1 MGQRISLSLVT
12 FQTKK
17 TSKMIRIN
25 QIQDALLHLVGW
37 EQSYDPAKEIDA
49 ALTETESG
57 LTFQQAH
64 PMVTLDNIRSIMPE
78 DYYYQ
83 YPAYDKDTEYG
94 KGVKVSYTSKVWES
108 LTNHNEGNTPAEGS
122 EYWQVYDFASVW
134 LTRLTRSAIAK
145 VVQQFLTQKS
155 LLRESKT
162 LLERRSLFDGAGR
175 LNNTIANGQRLVGM
189 EIVPAYSMG
198 VTTKL
203 ERIGLQM
210 TGATGRVTLYI
221 FHSSMRDPYKVI
233 EFDVAKG
240 DGSMEWKTLQDCYLP
255 YMGDT
260 GAWYVV
266 YNQADLPAGMEA
278 VNVTKD
284 WSREP
289 CGTCNRGSLE
299 AWRALTKYMM
309 VSPFKVNA
317 LETFA
322 EYPELW
328 DIEDNT
334 YTNTHNYGINMELSV
349 GCDLTDFI
357 IRERAI
363 FANVLQ
369 KQMAADIL
377 RTLAMNPDVRVNRN
391 QANASRENLLYEVDG
406 NPQGRATGLGKELK
420 EAYDA
425 LDLDT
430 RGIDRIC
437 LTCKPTFVKYTHV

>member
-1 MGQRISLSLVT
+1 
-12 FQTKK
+12 
-17 TSKMIRIN
+17 MIRI
-25 QIQDALLHLVGW
+25 QKIQDELLHLVGW
-37 EQSYDPAKEIDA
+37 EQDYDPEKQIAD

-64 PMVTLDNIRSIMPE
+64 PMVTLENIRAIMPE
-78 DYYYQ
+78 QYQ
-83 YPAYDKDTEYG
+83 YIYPAYDAEKEYG
-94 KGVKVSYTSKVWES
+94 KGNKVSYEQKVWES
-108 LTNHNEGNTPAEGS
+108 LESHNTGNVPSEGS
-122 EYWQVYDFASVW
+122 DYWKEYDFVSVW
-134 LTRLTRSAIAK
+134 IERLTRSAIAK
-145 VVQQFLTQKS
+145 TVQTFLQGKS

-175 LNNTIANGQRLVGM
+175 LTNTVANGQRIVGM

-210 TGATGRVTLYI
+210 TGATGTVTLYV
-221 FHSSMRDPYKVI
+221 FHSTQLDPLYTIDFQVT
-233 EFDVAKG
+233 KG
-240 DGSMEWKTLQDCYLP
+240 NGSMEWKVLDDVYLP
-255 YMGDT
+255 YMGST
-260 GAWYVV
+260 GAWYVC
-266 YNQADLPAGMEA
+266 YNQADLPEGMEA

-299 AWRALTKYMM
+299 AWRALTKYIMI
-309 VSPFKVNA
+309 SPFRVRA

-322 EYPELW
+322 EFPELW
-328 DIEDNT
+328 DIEQNV
-334 YTNTHNYGINMELSV
+334 YTNTSNYGINMEVSV

-357 IRERAI
+357 VAQRSI
-363 FANVLQ
+363 FATVLQ
-369 KQMAADIL
+369 RQLACDVL

-391 QANASRENLLYEVDG
+391 QANASREGLLYEVDG
-406 NPQGRATGLGKELK
+406 NPQGRATGLGKDLRD
-420 EAYDA
+420 AYDA

-437 LTCKPTFVKYTHV
+437 LTCKPTRVKYTTV

>member
-1 MGQRISLSLVT
+1 
-12 FQTKK
+12 
-17 TSKMIRIN
+17 MIRITE
-25 QIQDALLHLVGW
+25 IQDALLHLVGW
-37 EQSYDPAKEIDA
+37 EQSYDPQKQIDA
-49 ALTETESG
+49 ALTESESG
-57 LTFQQAH
+57 LTYQQAH
-64 PMVTLDNIRSIMPE
+64 PMVTLENIRSIMPE
-78 DYYYQ
+78 GYMYQ
-83 YPAYDKDTEYG
+83 YPAWDKDTEYK
-94 KGVKVSYTSKVWES
+94 KGAKVSSSNKVWES
-108 LTNHNEGNTPAEGS
+108 LQNHNENNVPAEDS
-122 EYWQVYDFASVW
+122 EYWQEYDFVSVW
-134 LTRLTRSAIAK
+134 LERLTRSAIAK

-210 TGATGRVTLYI
+210 VGATGKVTLYI
-221 FHSSMRDPYKVI
+221 FHSSQKDPFKVI

-240 DGSMEWKTLQDCYLP
+240 NGSMEWKTLQDCYLP

-299 AWRALTKYMM
+299 AWRALTKYLM

-328 DIEDNT
+328 DIEENT
-334 YTNTHNYGINMELSV
+334 YTNTHNYGLNMELSV

-363 FANVLQ
+363 FATCLQ
-369 KQMAADIL
+369 LQMATDVL
-377 RTLAMNPDVRVNRN
+377 RTLALNPQVRVNRN
-391 QANASRENLLYEVDG
+391 QSNASTGDLLYEIDG
-406 NPQGRATGLGKELK
+406 NPQGRKTGLGADLK
-420 EAYDA
+420 AAYEA

>member
-1 MGQRISLSLVT
+1 
-12 FQTKK
+12 
-17 TSKMIRIN
+17 MIRITE
-25 QIQDALLHLVGW
+25 IQEALLHLVGW
-37 EQSYDPAKEIDA
+37 EQSYDPQKQIDA
-49 ALTETESG
+49 ALTESESG
-57 LTFQQAH
+57 LTYQQAH
-64 PMVTLDNIRSIMPE
+64 PMVTLENVRSIMPE
-78 DYYYQ
+78 GYMYQ
-83 YPAYDKDTEYG
+83 YPAWDKDTEYK
-94 KGVKVSYTSKVWES
+94 KGDKVSSSNKVWES
-108 LTNHNEGNTPAEGS
+108 IQNHNENNTPAEDS
-122 EYWQVYDFASVW
+122 EYWQEYDFVSVW
-134 LTRLTRSAIAK
+134 LERLTRSAIAK

-210 TGATGRVTLYI
+210 VGATGKVTLYI
-221 FHSSMRDPYKVI
+221 FHSSQKDPFKVI

-240 DGSMEWKTLQDCYLP
+240 NGSMEWKTLQDCYLP

-260 GAWYVV
+260 GSWYVV

-299 AWRALTKYMM
+299 AWRALTKYLM

-328 DIEDNT
+328 DIEENT
-334 YTNTHNYGINMELSV
+334 YTNTHNYGINMEISV

-363 FANVLQ
+363 FATCLQ
-369 KQMAADIL
+369 LQMATDVL
-377 RTLAMNPDVRVNRN
+377 RTLALNPQVRVNRN
-391 QANASRENLLYEVDG
+391 QSNATTGDLLYEIDG
-406 NPQGRATGLGKELK
+406 NPQGRKMGLGADLK
-420 EAYDA
+420 AAYEA

>member
-1 MGQRISLSLVT
+1 M
-12 FQTKK
+12 
-17 TSKMIRIN
+17 
-25 QIQDALLHLVGW
+25 
-37 EQSYDPAKEIDA
+37 
-49 ALTETESG
+49 
-57 LTFQQAH
+57 
-64 PMVTLDNIRSIMPE
+64 
-78 DYYYQ
+78 
-83 YPAYDKDTEYG
+83 
-94 KGVKVSYTSKVWES
+94 
-108 LTNHNEGNTPAEGS
+108 
-122 EYWQVYDFASVW
+122 
-134 LTRLTRSAIAK
+134 
-145 VVQQFLTQKS
+145 
-155 LLRESKT
+155 RESKT

-198 VTTKL
+198 VTTKI

-210 TGATGRVTLYI
+210 VGATGVVRLYI
-221 FHSSMRDPYKVI
+221 FHNTQRDPYKVI
-233 EFDVAKG
+233 DFEVKKG
-240 DGSMEWKTLQDCYLP
+240 NGSMEWQTLDDCYLP

-299 AWRALTKYMM
+299 AWKALTKYMM

-357 IRERAI
+357 IQQRSI
-363 FANVLQ
+363 FATCLQ
-369 KQMAADIL
+369 LQMATDVL
-377 RTLAMNPDVRVNRN
+377 RTLALNPQVRVNRN
-391 QANASRENLLYEVDG
+391 QSNAATADLLYEVDG
-406 NPQGRATGLGKELK
+406 NPQGRKTGLGAELK
-420 EAYDA
+420 AAYEA

-437 LTCKPTFVKYTHV
+437 LTCKPSFVKYTHV

>member
-1 MGQRISLSLVT
+1 
-12 FQTKK
+12 
-17 TSKMIRIN
+17 MIRIN

-37 EQSYDPAKEIDA
+37 EQSYDPQKEIDA

-83 YPAYDKDTEYG
+83 YPAYNAGTEYG
-94 KGVKVSYTSKVWES
+94 KGVKVSYTNKVWES

-122 EYWQVYDFASVW
+122 EYWKVYDFASVW
-134 LTRLTRSAIAK
+134 IERLTRSAIAK

-221 FHSSMRDPYKVI
+221 FHSSQRDPIQTI

-328 DIEDNT
+328 DIEENT

-363 FANVLQ
+363 FATVLQ
-369 KQMAADIL
+369 KQMAADVL

>member
-1 MGQRISLSLVT
+1 
-12 FQTKK
+12 
-17 TSKMIRIN
+17 MIRIN

-37 EQSYDPAKEIDA
+37 EQSYDPQKEIDA

-83 YPAYDKDTEYG
+83 YPAYNAGTEYG
-94 KGVKVSYTSKVWES
+94 KGVKVSYTNKVWES

-122 EYWQVYDFASVW
+122 EYWKVYDFASVW
-134 LTRLTRSAIAK
+134 IERLTRSAIAK

-210 TGATGRVTLYI
+210 TGATGRVTLYV
-221 FHSSMRDPYKVI
+221 FHSSMRDPYTMI
-233 EFDVAKG
+233 EFDIIKG
-240 DGSMEWKTLQDCYLP
+240 DGSMEWKTLTDCYLP

-369 KQMAADIL
+369 KQMAADVL

>member
-1 MGQRISLSLVT
+1 
-12 FQTKK
+12 
-17 TSKMIRIN
+17 MIRITE
-25 QIQDALLHLVGW
+25 IQDALLHLVGW
-37 EQSYDPAKEIDA
+37 EQSYDPQKQIDA
-49 ALTETESG
+49 ALTESESG

-64 PMVTLDNIRSIMPE
+64 PMVTLENIRAIMPE
-78 DYYYQ
+78 NYMYQ
-83 YPAYDKDTEYG
+83 YPAWDKDTEYN
-94 KGVKVSYTSKVWES
+94 KGAKVSSSNKVWES
-108 LTNHNEGNTPAEGS
+108 LKDHNENNTPAEDS
-122 EYWQVYDFASVW
+122 EYWQEYDFVSVW
-134 LTRLTRSAIAK
+134 LERLTRSAIAK

-210 TGATGRVTLYI
+210 VGATGVVRLYI
-221 FHSSMRDPYKVI
+221 FHSSQRDPFKVI
-233 EFDVAKG
+233 DFEVKKG
-240 DGSMEWKTLQDCYLP
+240 NGSMEWQTIDDCYLP

-299 AWRALTKYMM
+299 AWKALTKYMM

-357 IRERAI
+357 IQQRSI
-363 FANVLQ
+363 FATCLQ
-369 KQMAADIL
+369 LQMATDVL
-377 RTLAMNPDVRVNRN
+377 RTLALNPQVRVNRN
-391 QANASRENLLYEVDG
+391 QSNAATADLLYEVDG
-406 NPQGRATGLGKELK
+406 NPQGRKTGLGAELK
-420 EAYDA
+420 AAYEA

-437 LTCKPTFVKYTHV
+437 LTCKPSFVKYTHV

>member
-1 MGQRISLSLVT
+1 
-12 FQTKK
+12 
-17 TSKMIRIN
+17 MIRIN
-25 QIQDALLHLVGW
+25 EIQDALLHLVGW
-37 EQSYDPAKEIDA
+37 EQSFDPQQQISN

-57 LTFQQAH
+57 LTYQQAH
-64 PMVTLDNIRSIMPE
+64 PMVTLENICAIMPE
-78 DYYYQ
+78 NYMYQ
-83 YPAYDKDTEYG
+83 YPAWDKDEEYN
-94 KGVKVSYTSKVWES
+94 KGAIVSKDSKVWES
-108 LTNHNEGNTPAEGS
+108 TTNHNENNAPADDS
-122 EYWQVYDFASVW
+122 EYWKQYDFASIW
-134 LTRLTRSAIAK
+134 LERLTRSAIAK
-145 VVQQFLTQKS
+145 TVQTFLQGKS
-155 LLRESKT
+155 LLRESKN
-162 LLERRSLFDGAGR
+162 LLERRSLFDGAGNM
-175 LNNTIANGQRLVGM
+175 NNTVQNGQRLVGM

-198 VTTKL
+198 VTTKI

-210 TGATGRVTLYI
+210 VGATGTVTLYV
-221 FHSSMRDPYKVI
+221 FHSSMKDPYQTI
-233 EFDVAKG
+233 EFNVQKG
-240 DGSMEWKTLQDCYLP
+240 NGTMEWKQVELYLP
-255 YMGDT
+255 YKGDT
-260 GAWYVV
+260 GAWYIV
-266 YNQADLPAGMEA
+266 YNQADLPSGMEA

>member
-1 MGQRISLSLVT
+1 
-12 FQTKK
+12 
-17 TSKMIRIN
+17 MIRITE
-25 QIQDALLHLVGW
+25 IQDALLHLVGW
-37 EQSYDPAKEIDA
+37 EQSFDPQKQIDA
-49 ALTETESG
+49 ALTESESG
-57 LTFQQAH
+57 LTYQQAH
-64 PMVTLDNIRSIMPE
+64 PMVTLENIRAIMPE
-78 DYYYQ
+78 SYMYQ
-83 YPAYDKDTEYG
+83 YPAWNKDTEYK
-94 KGVKVSYTSKVWES
+94 KGDKVSSGNKVWES
-108 LTNHNEGNTPAEGS
+108 TQNHNENNTPAEDS
-122 EYWQVYDFASVW
+122 EYWKEYDFVSVW
-134 LTRLTRSAIAK
+134 LERLTRSAIAK
-145 VVQQFLTQKS
+145 VVQTFLTQKS

-175 LNNTIANGQRLVGM
+175 LDNTIINGQRLVGM

-198 VTTKL
+198 VTTKI

-210 TGATGRVTLYI
+210 TGATGKVTLYI
-221 FHSSMRDPYKVI
+221 FHSSQKDPFKVI
-233 EFDVAKG
+233 EFDVVKG
-240 DGSMEWKTLQDCYLP
+240 NGTMEWKTLQDCYLP

-299 AWRALTKYMM
+299 AWRALTKYLM

-317 LETFA
+317 LETFE

-328 DIEDNT
+328 DIEENT
-334 YTNTHNYGINMELSV
+334 YTNTHNYGLNMEISV

-363 FANVLQ
+363 FANCLQ
-369 KQMAADIL
+369 LQMATDVL
-377 RTLAMNPDVRVNRN
+377 RTLALNPQVRVNRN
-391 QANASRENLLYEVDG
+391 QSNATTGDLLYEVDG
-406 NPQGRATGLGKELK
+406 NPQGRKTGLGAELK
-420 EAYDA
+420 AAYEA
-425 LDLDT
+425 LDIDT

>member
-1 MGQRISLSLVT
+1 
-12 FQTKK
+12 
-17 TSKMIRIN
+17 MIRITE
-25 QIQDALLHLVGW
+25 IQDALLHLVGW
-37 EQSYDPAKEIDA
+37 EQSYDPQKQIDA
-49 ALTETESG
+49 ALTESESG
-57 LTFQQAH
+57 LTYQQAH
-64 PMVTLDNIRSIMPE
+64 PMVTLENIRSIMPE
-78 DYYYQ
+78 GYMYQ
-83 YPAYDKDTEYG
+83 YPAWSAETEYN
-94 KGVKVSYTSKVWES
+94 KGAKVSSSGKVWES
-108 LTNHNEGNTPAEGS
+108 LQNHNENNIPAEDS
-122 EYWQVYDFASVW
+122 EYWQEYDFVSVW
-134 LTRLTRSAIAK
+134 LERLTRSAIAK

-210 TGATGRVTLYI
+210 VGATGKVTLYI
-221 FHSSMRDPYKVI
+221 FHSSQKDPFKVI
-233 EFDVAKG
+233 EFDVVKG
-240 DGSMEWKTLQDCYLP
+240 NGSMEWKTLQDCYLP

-299 AWRALTKYMM
+299 AWRALTKYLM

-328 DIEDNT
+328 DIEENT
-334 YTNTHNYGINMELSV
+334 YTNTHNYGINMEISV

-363 FANVLQ
+363 FATCLQ
-369 KQMAADIL
+369 LQMATDVL
-377 RTLAMNPDVRVNRN
+377 RTLALNPQVRVNRN
-391 QANASRENLLYEVDG
+391 QSNATTGDLLYEIDG
-406 NPQGRATGLGKELK
+406 NPQGRKTGLGADLK
-420 EAYDA
+420 AAYEA

>member
-1 MGQRISLSLVT
+1 
-12 FQTKK
+12 
-17 TSKMIRIN
+17 MIRIN
-25 QIQDALLHLVGW
+25 EIQDALLHLVGW
-37 EQSYDPAKEIDA
+37 EQSYDPQKQIA
-49 ALTETESG
+49 AGLTETESG

-64 PMVTLDNIRSIMPE
+64 PMVTLENIRAIMPE
-78 DYYYQ
+78 NFMYQ
-83 YPAYDKDTEYG
+83 YPAYAAITEYH
-94 KGVKVSYTSKVWES
+94 KGDIVSHQNKVWES
-108 LTNHNEGNTPAEGS
+108 LTNHNQGNTPAEGS
-122 EYWQVYDFASVW
+122 EYWSIYDFTSVW
-134 LTRLTRSAIAK
+134 IERLTRSAIAK
-145 VVQQFLTQKS
+145 TVQQFLQQKS

-175 LNNTIANGQRLVGM
+175 LNNTIQNGQRLVGM

-210 TGATGRVTLYI
+210 TGATGKVTLYI
-221 FHSSMRDPYKVI
+221 FHSSQRDPYKTI
-233 EFDVAKG
+233 EFDVQKG
-240 DGSMEWKTLQDCYLP
+240 NGTLEWKTLTDVYLP

-266 YNQADLPAGMEA
+266 YNQADLPEGMEA

-299 AWRALTKYMM
+299 AWRALTKYVM

-322 EYPELW
+322 EFPELW

-334 YTNTHNYGINMELSV
+334 YTNTHNYGMNMELSI

-357 IRERAI
+357 IRDRHI
-363 FANVLQ
+363 FATCLQ
-369 KQMAADIL
+369 RQLAVDVIRTMAV
-377 RTLAMNPDVRVNRN
+377 NPEVRVNRN
-391 QANASRENLLYEVDG
+391 QANAGRENLLYEIDG
-406 NPQGRATGLGKELK
+406 NPQGRASGLGKDLK
-420 EAYDA
+420 DAYDA